1 MKSHAG
7 LQGMFNLN
15 KGKIMDVV
23 CQKCQ
28 TKFKIPDEKIPKG
41 QSFSLACPQ
50 CENKVFVDPQNPAT
64 SSSDKM
70 TASLPNS
77 DVEKEKAIIDEV
89 DAGSYDASDKPFDFV
104 EEGVETA
111 LLCEPDPAV
120 RSKVI
125 TALYNM
131 GYHTTA
137 PQLPKDALKQMRF
150 HVFDVVVLNERF
162 GTQDPNMNNV
172 LKYLD
177 RLNMSI
183 RRNIFVALVTSRFR
197 TMDDMAAFH
206 KSVNLI
212 INLKNINE
220 IEKILRR
227 GKTDFE
233 NFYRVYKQSLIKTG
247 RI

>member
-1 MKSHAG
+1 MQ
-7 LQGMFNLN
+7 QGIFNLN
-15 KGKIMDVV
+15 KGKMMDVV
-23 CQKCQ
+23 CQKCLA
-28 TKFKIPDEKIPKG
+28 KFKIPDEKIPKG
-41 QSFSLACPQ
+41 QSFSLPCPQ
-50 CENKVFVDPQNPAT
+50 CENKVFVDSRDRT
-64 SSSDKM
+64 RSSSF
-70 TASLPNS
+70 NS
-77 DVEKEKAIIDEV
+77 DMKKENGIIDEV
-89 DAGSYDASDKPFDFV
+89 DAGTYDASDKPFDFV

-111 LLCEPDPAV
+111 LLCEPDAAV
-120 RSKVI
+120 RAKII

-137 PQLPKDALKQMRF
+137 PLLPKDALKQMRF
-150 HVFDVVVLNERF
+150 HVFDMIVLNERF
-162 GTQDPNMNNV
+162 GTRDPNMNNV

-183 RRNIFVALVTSRFR
+183 RRNIFVTLVTTQFR
-197 TMDDMAAFH
+197 TMDNMGAFH

-227 GKTDFE
+227 GKTDYE